1 MQVERLRLAGF
12 KSFVD
17 AAELPIEPGLTGIV
31 GPNGC
36 GKSNLVE
43 ALRWVMG
50 EASARRLR
58 GGEMDDVIFAGSATR
73 PSRNIAE
80 VSLTIDNATR
90 DAPVAFND
98 RDAIEIVR
106 RIDRGSGSNYRV
118 NGRESRA
125 RDVQLLFA
133 DAATGSHSGGIVSQG
148 RIGALIAAKPSERRL
163 LLDEAAGTAGLYQRR
178 HEAELKLKGAE
189 DNLLRVDDVITTM
202 TAQLDG
208 LKKQARQA
216 QRYRRLSEQIRRT
229 EARLMEARW
238 RDAQAEV
245 ERIAGE
251 LREAERAVAAATE
264 AAAGAERRR
273 AAAEEAVPPL
283 RLAEASTSAALHR
296 LNHAREALDQE
307 LQRIAA
313 TRQEAGRR
321 REQLAGDIA
330 RENEHVADADAAL
343 QRLIDETRALD
354 RSESGDAK
362 AREAAVAALERAA
375 AELAAAEIGL
385 QQMTEACATGEAR
398 RGALERR
405 RVELAE
411 HGRRLQQ
418 RLDES
423 AAQRRSLSE
432 ASVPQAAIETAAA
445 ECAAAAARA
454 EADRAAAAAAAERLT
469 AARADEAAAIDA
481 AREAERRLARLKAEA
496 DALTSILAPAPSPAS
511 GEQPAM
517 LSLLDVPPGLEAAV
531 AAVFDDE
538 LAAPLIESGD
548 ATSGWMTLPPLAEAC
563 PLPAGATP
571 LDDVIGAPP
580 ALGRRLSQ
588 AGLMASEAEGW
599 ALQPSLA
606 AGQRLVDRD
615 GRLWRWDGF
624 VRVSPG
630 DGGAAEQLRQRNR
643 LAAIAVEI
651 AAAETEG
658 EASEAAAAIA
668 RANSIEAA
676 AAEREA
682 AAALRRAEDTL
693 AQKRAAEAELS
704 RRALATET
712 RLAALADAAEK
723 LTGELKEI
731 ETQVAEAERGLA
743 LLPDPAL
750 ARAGLDGARTQAAA
764 ARRHESEAQ
773 AAIARLAQE
782 TESRRRRS
790 EAIGAESQSWQQRR
804 ERALAQRRALDERQ
818 TALAAEIA
826 ALAARPAEIAEE
838 IKTLREHSAQA
849 AASHRAAADA
859 LAVGE
864 TRLRETGD
872 AARQAEQA
880 LSAAR
885 ETRARCEA
893 RRDAAGTALD
903 RLREDIRDR
912 LATNPEA
919 LSELTEGDDETA
931 NPAQLD
937 AKLDRL
943 TREREAIGPVNLV
956 AEREAEEVEARVES
970 LRHERGELTEAIAR
984 LRRGIATL
992 DQESRKRLQG
1002 AFETLNGHFATLFQ
1016 RLFGGGRAH
1025 LALTDAEDP
1034 LEAGLEIMAS
1044 PPGKRLQALSLLSG
1058 GEQALTAIA
1067 LIFAVFLTNPAPVC
1081 VLDEVDAPL
1090 DDANVD
1096 RFCQLVAEIADT
1108 TATKFLLITHHRI
1121 TMAHMDR
1128 LFGVT
1133 MPERGVSQLVSVDLA
1148 RAAELRQTAPSRLD
1162 AAD

>member
-80 VSLTIDNATR
+80 VSLAIDNATR

-106 RIDRGSGSNYRV
+106 RIDRGSGSSYRV

-133 DAATGSHSGGIVSQG
+133 DAATGSHSAGIVSQG
-148 RIGALIAAKPSERRL
+148 RIGALIAAKPTERRQ
-163 LLDEAAGTAGLYQRR
+163 LLDEAAGTAGLHQRR

-189 DNLLRVDDVITTM
+189 DNLLRVDDVIITM

-238 RDAQAEV
+238 RDALAEV
-245 ERIAGE
+245 ERVAGE

-283 RLAEASTSAALHR
+283 RLAEASASAALHR

-313 TRQEAGRR
+313 ARQEAGRR
-321 REQLAGDIA
+321 RDQLAGDIA
-330 RENEHVADADAAL
+330 REDEHVADADAAL
-343 QRLIDETRALD
+343 QRLVDEARALE
-354 RSESGDAK
+354 RSESGDAR
-362 AREAAVAALERAA
+362 AREVAAAALERAA

-398 RGALERR
+398 RAALERR
-405 RVELAE
+405 RGELAE
-411 HGRRLQQ
+411 HGRRLRQ

-423 AAQRRSLSE
+423 ETQRRSLGE
-432 ASVPQAAIETAAA
+432 ASVPQAAIEAAVTELAVATAQVEADRI
-445 ECAAAAARA
+445 AAAAI
-454 EADRAAAAAAAERLT
+454 AERLT
-469 AARADEAAAIDA
+469 AARADEAMAIDA
-481 AREAERRLARLKAEA
+481 AREAERRFARLKAEA
-496 DALTSILAPAPSPAS
+496 DALASILAPAPSPA
-511 GEQPAM
+511 GGTQPAV

-531 AAVFDDE
+531 AAVFGDE
-538 LAAPLIESGD
+538 LAAPLIQSGD
-548 ATSGWMTLPPLAEAC
+548 AASGWLTLPPFAEAH

-571 LDDVIGAPP
+571 LGDAIGAPP
-580 ALGRRLSQ
+580 ALSRRLSQ
-588 AGLMASEAEGW
+588 AGLVDGEADGW
-599 ALQPSLA
+599 ALQANLA

-624 VRVSPG
+624 VRVAPG

-668 RANSIEAA
+668 RANSTEAA

-682 AAALRRAEDTL
+682 AAALRRAEDTV

-712 RLAALADAAEK
+712 RLTALADAAEK
-723 LTGELKEI
+723 LAGELKEV
-731 ETQVAEAERGLA
+731 ETQTAEAERGLT

-750 ARAGLDGARTQAAA
+750 ARAGLDGARAQAAA

-790 EAIGAESQSWQQRR
+790 EAIGAESQSWRQRR

-818 TALAAEIA
+818 AALAAEIA

-838 IKTLREHSAQA
+838 IEALREQSAQA

-864 TRLRETGD
+864 TRLREAGD
-872 AARQAEQA
+872 ASRQAEQA

-885 ETRARCEA
+885 EARARCEV
-893 RRDAAGTALD
+893 RRDAAGAALD

-912 LATNPEA
+912 LATLPEA
-919 LSELTEGDDETA
+919 LGELTEGEDEAT

-956 AEREAEEVEARVES
+956 AEREAEEVEARIES
-970 LRHERGELTEAIAR
+970 LQHERNELTEAIAR
-984 LRRGIATL
+984 LRRGIAAL
-992 DQESRKRLQG
+992 DQEGRKRLQG
-1002 AFETLNGHFATLFQ
+1002 AFETLNGHFGTLFQ

-1025 LALTDAEDP
+1025 LALTEAEDP

-1067 LIFAVFLTNPAPVC
+1067 LIFAVFLTNPAPIC

-1096 RFCQLVAEIADT
+1096 RFCQLVAEIAET

-1133 MPERGVSQLVSVDLA
+1133 MPERGVSQLVSVDLT